1 MPGERT
7 PDTSPANR
15 AGSSDDEISLREH
28 VQRQLDLQGRHFER
42 VIEDLRGMLDER
54 YQTQTKAVDAAF
66 AAQQQAMTTALAA
79 AERAVATAL
88 QSAER
93 AVSKSEAAQEK
104 RLEGVNEFR
113 AQLSDQAATFV
124 RRDDVDVRIAAITE
138 RLNDTINKVTKL
150 DENVIARSAQ
160 RVEARSASGAVY
172 AAIGFGISLLLA
184 AMVVIPLLAQK

>member
-1 MPGERT
+1 M
-7 PDTSPANR
+7 
-15 AGSSDDEISLREH
+15 
-28 VQRQLDLQGRHFER
+28 GRHFER
-42 VIEDLRGMLDER
+42 IIEDLRNMLDER

-93 AVSKSEAAQEK
+93 AVSKSESAQEK

-184 AMVVIPLLAQK
+184 AIVLVPLLAAK